1 MGGLVEISRA
11 DSLSGRKSARKLNF
25 NDDSPAIYLAEE
37 TTAIFRPSATS
48 EVLP

>member
-1 MGGLVEISRA
+1 MGGLFEISRA
-11 DSLSGRKSARKLNF
+11 DSMSGRKSARKLNSS
-25 NDDSPAIYLAEE
+25 DDLPAIYVAEE